1 MSCKI
6 VLVFYILAVIL
17 RTTLQ
22 PFLCPHDGVSIR
34 QIRIKGSGASSAISS
49 LLFCVKEAL
58 SQREIDTVESIFRY
72 SFAISNLSSHE
83 YLTLDTFFSSSVRC
97 PIFVNQCIISMAI
110 VSLSDNL
117 GGGHAFFI
125 YL

>member
-58 SQREIDTVESIFRY
+58 SQREIDAGESIFRY
-72 SFAISNLSSHE
+72 SFAISNLSSRE
-83 YLTLDTFFSSSVRC
+83 YSTLDTFFSSVRC
-97 PIFVNQCIISMAI
+97 PIFVDQCIISMAI

>member
-1 MSCKI
+1 MALHPLS
-6 VLVFYILAVIL
+6 VLRCFALASEKSTPLKAYSGTLIAIL
-17 RTTLQ
+17 
-22 PFLCPHDGVSIR
+22 
-34 QIRIKGSGASSAISS
+34 
-49 LLFCVKEAL
+49 
-58 SQREIDTVESIFRY
+58 
-72 SFAISNLSSHE
+72 NLSSGE

-117 GGGHAFFI
+117 GGSHAFFI